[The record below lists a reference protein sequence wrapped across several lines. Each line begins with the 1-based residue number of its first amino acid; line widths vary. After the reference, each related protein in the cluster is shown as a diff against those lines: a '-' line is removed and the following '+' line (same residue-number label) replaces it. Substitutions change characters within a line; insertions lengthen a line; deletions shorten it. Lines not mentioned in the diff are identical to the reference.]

1 MQKMPPTSDQQIGFL
16 VNLQR
21 LLDEG
26 LFVATY
32 KFALLLSLADLS
44 IELGDDSGGPL
55 TLATVRRAQLITLL
69 LVFPALQALPYGR
82 RTAQYWN
89 SPIRAPSGNTHRFS
103 PTCCTASK
111 IGEPARSAPA
121 GASPARGPS
130 PRPTCPVISS
140 RRQDDPVV
148 PAECLA
154 NTWL

>member
-1 MQKMPPTSDQQIGFL
+1 VLPMQTMPPTSDQQIGFL

-69 LVFPALQALPYGR
+69 LVFPAAARVAGVAL
-82 RTAQYWN
+82 W
-89 SPIRAPSGNTHRFS
+89 STHRTVLELS
-103 PTCCTASK
+103 DPCPKWEHPPVQPNLLHGIENRGAGQVGTGGRVSSSGPISTSDVSSHQLPAS
-111 IGEPARSAPA
+111 R
-121 GASPARGPS
+121 
-130 PRPTCPVISS
+130 
-140 RRQDDPVV
+140 
-148 PAECLA
+148 
-154 NTWL
+154 